1 MIKNY
6 KRLKKIRDD
15 TSNRET
21 KEILRK
27 KIEEVEREIE
37 NKRSKRTKLRTKLY
51 ELEEGLNEWKEEKNE
66 K

>member
-15 TSNRET
+15 TSNKET

-27 KIEEVEREIE
+27 KIEEMERKNNGK
-37 NKRSKRTKLRTKLY
+37 NKI
-51 ELEEGLNEWKEEKNE
+51 
-66 K
+66 

>member
-27 KIEEVEREIE
+27 KIEEVEKEIE

-51 ELEEGLNEWKEEKNE
+51 ELEEGLNE
-66 K
+66 